1 MAHFNVPVRR
11 AWRGRLFAALGVAAV
26 ALALGGCG
34 EDAGE
39 EEAVEGRTLTIYSSL
54 PLQGAARVQ
63 NEAIVEGAELALEQA
78 DGRVGKFTVEYRS
91 LDDSTAQA
99 GAWTPEATSAN
110 ARKAIQDDT
119 TIAYIGEFNSG
130 ASAISIPLLNE
141 AGIAQVSPGN
151 TAVGL
156 TSDDPGAEPGEPDKY
171 YPTGER
177 TYARLLPRD
186 TIQGAALV
194 TLMKEEGCE
203 ATYILND
210 REVYGA
216 GLARNIEIS
225 AKKQEL
231 EVKGNDGF
239 EKTAPNFRSQA
250 ARIKA
255 SGADCFVYSG
265 ITANNA
271 VQIFKDVGAALPDAR
286 LFGPE
291 GIGETAFFDP
301 EAGGIPADL
310 AERVKLTIPGLAP
323 ENYPPSGQRFLS
335 DYRRKYGERN
345 PDRYAIY
352 GYESMNL
359 VLDAIRRAGD
369 KGNSR
374 AAVVD
379 QLFATK
385 GRESVL
391 GTYDIDENGDITLT
405 PYGSYK
411 IEDGQL
417 AFERTIKPRL

>member
-1 MAHFNVPVRR
+1 MSITVA
-11 AWRGRLFAALGVAAV
+11 AAALTLVA
-26 ALALGGCG
+26 CG
-34 EDAGE
+34 ESGPADE
-39 EEAVEGRTLTIYSSL
+39 VEGRTLTIYSSL

-63 NEAIVEGAELALEQA
+63 NEAIVKGAELAIEQA
-78 DGRVGKFTVEYRS
+78 DGKVGKFNVEYKS

-110 ARKAIQDDT
+110 ARKAAQDET

-130 ASAISIPLLNE
+130 ASAISIPILNE
-141 AGIAQVSPGN
+141 ASIAQVSPGN
-151 TAVGL
+151 TAVGI
-156 TSDDPGAEPGEPDKY
+156 TSDDPGADKGEPEKY
-171 YPTGER
+171 YPTGKR

-203 ATYILND
+203 AAYILND
-210 REVYGA
+210 QEVYGA

-225 AKKQEL
+225 ARKQAL
-231 EVKGNDGF
+231 EMKGNDGF
-239 EKTAPNFRSQA
+239 DKNAPNFRALAS
-250 ARIKA
+250 RIKA
-255 SGADCFVYSG
+255 SGTDCFVYYG
-265 ITANNA
+265 IAANNA
-271 VQIFKDVGAALPDAR
+271 VQIFKDVGAALPDAS

-310 AERVKLTIPGLAP
+310 AKRVRLTIPGLAP
-323 ENYPPSGQRFLS
+323 EEYLPSGRRFVR
-335 DYRRKYGERN
+335 DYRSKYGERN

-359 VLDAIRRAGD
+359 ILDAIRRAGD
-369 KGNSR
+369 KGNDR
-374 AAVVD
+374 GAVVD
-379 QLFATK
+379 ELFETK

-405 PYGSYK
+405 NYGSYL
-411 IEDGQL
+411 IRDGQL
-417 AFERTIKPRL
+417 AFERPIEPRL

>member
-1 MAHFNVPVRR
+1 MLLTVA
-11 AWRGRLFAALGVAAV
+11 AAALTLVV
-26 ALALGGCG
+26 CG
-34 EDAGE
+34 EGGPGE
-39 EEAVEGRTLTIYSSL
+39 EVEGRTLTIYSSL

-63 NEAIVEGAELALEQA
+63 NEAIVKGAELAIAHA
-78 DGRVGKFTVEYRS
+78 DGKVGKFNVEYKS

-110 ARKAIQDDT
+110 ARKAAQDET

-130 ASAISIPLLNE
+130 ASAISIPILNE

-151 TAVGL
+151 TAVGI
-156 TSDDPGAEPGEPDKY
+156 TSDDPGADKGEPEKY
-171 YPTGER
+171 YPTGKR

-186 TIQGAALV
+186 AIQGAALV
-194 TLMKEEGCE
+194 TLMKEEGCK
-203 ATYILND
+203 AAYILND
-210 REVYGA
+210 QEVYGA

-225 AKKQEL
+225 AKKQAL

-239 EKTAPNFRSQA
+239 DKNAPNFRALAS
-250 ARIKA
+250 RIKA
-255 SGADCFVYSG
+255 SGADCFVYCG

-271 VQIFKDVGAALPDAR
+271 VQIFKDVGAALPDAS

-310 AERVKLTIPGLAP
+310 AKRVRLTIPGLAP
-323 ENYPPSGQRFLS
+323 EEYLPSGRRFVR
-335 DYRRKYGERN
+335 DYRSKYGERN

-359 VLDAIRRAGD
+359 ILDAIRRAGG
-369 KGNSR
+369 KGNDR
-374 AAVVD
+374 GAVVD
-379 QLFATK
+379 ELFETK

-405 PYGSYK
+405 DYGSYV

-417 AFERTIKPRL
+417 AFERPIKPQL